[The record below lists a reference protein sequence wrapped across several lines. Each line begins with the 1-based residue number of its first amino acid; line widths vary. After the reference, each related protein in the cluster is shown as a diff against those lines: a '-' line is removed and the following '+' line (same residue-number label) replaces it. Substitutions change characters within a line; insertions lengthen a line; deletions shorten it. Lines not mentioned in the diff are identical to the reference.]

1 MKSGDNYRQRRAH
14 DVPKITEGFMPFGG
28 SETYYR
34 IVGDKTDKL
43 PLLTFHGGPGASHNY
58 LVSLDDLAERGRQV
72 IYYDQ
77 IGCGK
82 SKAPSD
88 PGRWTPELFVEE
100 AHALRHHLGLDEFHA
115 FGQSWGGMLAI
126 CFANSQPKGL
136 TSVTLA
142 SSPVSIPQWNE
153 ESARLLSEMPE
164 GPRAAL
170 ERGEATGSRDTQE
183 YRDALD
189 QFYLRH
195 LCRMENMPDYVIA
208 SFAEMGEVY
217 HTMQGESELK
227 LTGTLKDVDLTPMLK
242 EIKVPALVT
251 AGQYDQCTALVV
263 KTLLDNIPNS
273 RSAVFED
280 SGHLAHVEKREEYNR
295 TLEAF
300 LEEVEAQGGRM

>member
-1 MKSGDNYRQRRAH
+1 MCFLLMRKPKEAQDMS
-14 DVPKITEGFMPFGG
+14 KITEGFMPFAG
-28 SETYYR
+28 SQTFYR
-34 IVGDKTDKL
+34 IVGDKTDRL
-43 PLLTFHGGPGASHNY
+43 PLLTFHGGPGAAHNY
-58 LVSLDDLAERGRQV
+58 LTSLDDLAERGRRV

-82 SKAPSD
+82 SPAPSD

-100 AHALRHHLGLDEFHA
+100 AQALQKHLRLDRFHLL
-115 FGQSWGGMLAI
+115 GQSWGGMLAI
-126 CFANSQPKGL
+126 YFAHTQPNGL
-136 TSVTLA
+136 VSVTLA

-164 GPRAAL
+164 ELRTTL
-170 ERGEATGSRDTQE
+170 QHGEATGNRDTQE

-195 LCRMENMPDYVIA
+195 LCRMETMPDYVVD
-208 SFAEMGEVY
+208 SFAQMGEVY

-227 LTGTLKDVDLTPMLK
+227 LTGTLKDVDLTPLLAG
-242 EIKVPALVT
+242 IHVPTLIT
-251 AGQYDQCTALVV
+251 AGQYDQCTTLVV

-273 RSAVFED
+273 RSVIFED
-280 SGHLAHVEKREEYNR
+280 SGHLAHVEKREDYNR

-300 LEEVEAQGGRM
+300 MEEVEAKR

>member
-1 MKSGDNYRQRRAH
+1 M
-14 DVPKITEGFMPFGG
+14 VKIVEGFMPFGG
-28 SETYYR
+28 TKTYYR
-34 IVGDKTDKL
+34 IAGDKTDRP
-43 PLLTFHGGPGASHNY
+43 PLLTFHGGPGASHSY

-82 SKAPSD
+82 SAAPSD
-88 PGRWTPELFVEE
+88 PSRWTPELFVEE
-100 AHALRHHLGLDEFHA
+100 AHALRKHLGLDKFHLL
-115 FGQSWGGMLAI
+115 GQSWGGMLAI
-126 CFANSQPKGL
+126 YFAHTQPKGL
-136 TSVTLA
+136 ASVTLA

-164 GPRAAL
+164 DPRTVL
-170 ERGEATGSRDTQE
+170 EHGEATGNRDTQE

-195 LCRMENMPDYVIA
+195 LCRMETMPDYVIA
-208 SFAEMGEVY
+208 SFAQMGEVY

-227 LTGTLKDVDLTPMLK
+227 LTGTLKDVDLIPLLAG
-242 EIKVPALVT
+242 INVPVLIT
-251 AGQYDQCTALVV
+251 AGQYDQCTSLVV

-273 RSAVFED
+273 RSVIFQD

-295 TLEAF
+295 ALEKF
-300 LEEVEAQGGRM
+300 LEGTESS